1 MPEPYPSLA
10 GKRALI
16 TGATSG
22 HGQALAMS
30 LARLGAECVLLGRN
44 RGKCE
49 KTASQ
54 ISKATGRSP
63 EIVLCDM
70 SSMNEIR
77 RAADEIMRD
86 EKPLHMLINN
96 AGIVN
101 QHYRES
107 ADGIEETFAVN
118 YLAMYLFTTLLLK
131 KLKTSAPARIVNVS
145 SDTHRVASLD
155 LNDPEGKSRG
165 YSFMG
170 AYGRSKLAI
179 VYFTIELATKLAG
192 TGVTV
197 NAVDPGPIASGI
209 ADKPGLIPAIANAV
223 IQLTFPSPERASR
236 TALHLAASPELEGK
250 TGGYYRFMKKKEP
263 KTDRNDSAF
272 GEKLMEATGRMTGFS
287 WNGII

>member
-1 MPEPYPSLA
+1 MSEPYPSLT

-30 LARLGAECVLLGRN
+30 LSRLGAKCVLLGRN
-44 RGKCE
+44 RDKCE

-54 ISKATGRSP
+54 INDATGHCP

-70 SSMNEIR
+70 SSMDEIR
-77 RAADEIMRD
+77 RAAAEIIRD
-86 EKPLHMLINN
+86 EKPLHILVNN

-101 QHYRES
+101 QIFSKS

-118 YLAMYLFTTLLLK
+118 YLAMYLFTMLLLN
-131 KLKTSAPARIVNVS
+131 KLKASAPARIINVS
-145 SDTHRVASLD
+145 SDTHRITSLD
-155 LNDPEGKSRG
+155 LNDLEGKLRG

-179 VYFTIELATKLAG
+179 VYFTIELAQKLAG

-209 ADKPGLIPAIANAV
+209 ANKPGIIPAIANAV
-223 IQLTFPSPERASR
+223 IQLTFPSPVRASR
-236 TALHLAASPELEGK
+236 TALYLAASPEVEGK

-263 KTDRNDSAF
+263 KTDKNDSAF
-272 GEKLMEATGRMTGFS
+272 GEKLMEASGRMTGFS